1 MRKTFRQI
9 LLCLLLCAGLLAGCT
24 TVGQLDPAA
33 TVPVLTTPAAAPT
46 QTTPVE
52 ATVPAP
58 GIELETNEAGK
69 TIVRVPGPVDERP
82 AFPYEFNPCVCSAIC
97 KLCLGDEVEAELN
110 AYCDAVLAGADFFPC
125 SGADNWARVN
135 AAKAEALPISI
146 FVDLG
151 ESFDESL
158 LTDGQYPIRYTVS
171 KAEFSQITAEFQAR
185 VAALIDAADL
195 REGDT
200 DLERA
205 LKLYTSESLRC
216 VYDYKTEEDFTI
228 RGYKS
233 NAYHVIM
240 EDKGICQEFARAYA
254 YLLQQVGVEAST
266 CGSQMVRDI
275 GPHEW
280 TVILLDG
287 VWYHADVTWQLN
299 EPYALTFFGG
309 TDEERYYHGVLL
321 EYNDFGNYGVLDS
334 EAFPI
339 SDLRFEPLES
349 AKWYRID
356 HVTQTLYYYDDPDFI
371 LNDPGSYSAEPKQ
384 FHLKP

>member
-24 TVGQLDPAA
+24 TVGQLDPTA

-171 KAEFSQITAEFQAR
+171 KAEFSQITAEFQAQ

-356 HVTQTLYYYDDPDFI
+356 HETQTLYYYDDPGFI
-371 LNDPGSYSAEPKQ
+371 LNDPASYSAEPKQ
-384 FHLKP
+384 FDLKP

>member
-24 TVGQLDPAA
+24 TVGQLEPAA

-171 KAEFSQITAEFQAR
+171 KAEFSQITAEFQAQ

-240 EDKGICQEFARAYA
+240 EGKGICQEFARAYA

-287 VWYHADVTWQLN
+287 VWYNADVTWQLN
-299 EPYALTFFGG
+299 EPYGLTFFGG

-384 FHLKP
+384 FNLKP

>member
-24 TVGQLDPAA
+24 TVGQIEPTA

-58 GIELETNEAGK
+58 GIELETNDAGK

-171 KAEFSQITAEFQAR
+171 KAEFSQITAEFQAQ

-240 EDKGICQEFARAYA
+240 EGKGICQEFARAYA

-266 CGSQMVRDI
+266 CGSEMVRDI

-287 VWYHADVTWQLN
+287 VWYNADVTWQLN
-299 EPYALTFFGG
+299 EPYGLTFFGG

-384 FHLKP
+384 FNLKP

>member
-24 TVGQLDPAA
+24 TVGQIEPAA

-171 KAEFSQITAEFQAR
+171 KAEFSQITAEFQAQ

-240 EDKGICQEFARAYA
+240 EGKGICQEFARAYA

-309 TDEERYYHGVLL
+309 TDEERYYHGVML

-356 HVTQTLYYYDDPDFI
+356 HETQTLYYYDDPDFI

-384 FHLKP
+384 FNLKP